1 MIELTNYV
9 SKILHND
16 PENSYYI
23 VTYVD
28 IDKAVTTEY
37 VINYINEITSNHRI
51 LTQLI
56 VKVDNSFFIDN
67 VQLLN
72 INDYYT
78 IEQTKFDN
86 FDKYINVMLNNEIT
100 TQLKWKCLWCVDNDS
115 HKSRMYFKIHHAYA
129 DGYQLIKILMT
140 PLKIREQDITSQFK
154 RKTDLLE
161 TIYYYIIGTIVLIFI
176 NIRFF
181 VNLYYNASNHTTHA
195 TNYAPDGKTSNNTD
209 FIICKEIDFHE
220 MKTFTRKNNITINDF
235 CYSLMIKTDKL
246 YTNKERLLSTTSPIN
261 TSGSS
266 QTNNM
271 CAIFNIIS
279 NSHDNNSLFKIVHA
293 TFNNYKY
300 SFFIPMMSYFI
311 NNITPFINAGI
322 LSNGYNIITDNTD
335 YIFSNIIGPSID
347 GSNVTLSNNRFV
359 TTAKHKEI
367 IFNIISFNNDKINII
382 CSFKNGI
389 INDKARYEK
398 CIYDAYQSL
407 ITTY

>member
-16 PENSYYI
+16 TEHSNYI
-23 VTYVD
+23 VTYID
-28 IDKAVTTEY
+28 LDKAVTPEY
-37 VINYINEITSNHRI
+37 VLNYINEITSNHTI

-86 FDKYINVMLNNEIT
+86 FDTHINVMLNNEIT
-100 TQLKWKCLWCVDNDS
+100 TQLKWKFLWCVDNES
-115 HKSRMYFKIHHAYA
+115 NKSRMYFKIHHAYV
-129 DGYQLIKILMT
+129 DGYQIIKMLMT
-140 PLKIREQDITSQFK
+140 PFKIREQDITAQFK

-176 NIRFF
+176 NIRFV
-181 VNLYYNASNHTTHA
+181 VNLCYKAYNPTTNVSNV
-195 TNYAPDGKTSNNTD
+195 NKSSNTD
-209 FIICKEIDFHE
+209 FIICKEINFHE

-279 NSHDNNSLFKIVHA
+279 NSHDNNSLFKTVHD
-293 TFNNYKY
+293 TFNAYKY
-300 SFFIPMMSYFI
+300 SLFIPMLSFFI
-311 NNITPFINAGI
+311 NTITPFINTGM
-322 LSNGYNIITDNTD
+322 LSNGYNIISDNTD
-335 YIFSNIIGPSID
+335 YIYSNMIGPSTD
-347 GSNVTLSNNRFV
+347 GSNVIFSNSRFL
-359 TTAKHKEI
+359 TTAKRKEI
-367 IFNIISFNNDKINII
+367 IFNIISCNNDKINII
-382 CSFKNGI
+382 CSFKNGVI
-389 INDKARYEK
+389 ADKVRFEK
-398 CIYDAYQSL
+398 CIYDAYHSL